1 VVKTLLAC
9 GADHGAFVVDSTPL
23 HMAALGGATD
33 VVDALMEAGAD
44 ADARAPN
51 GYTTPLEA
59 AARYAADIILDRR
72 DEREARAYRRSVAG
86 YVDDARRRGD
96 DAARAAALDVL
107 DAYDDYDPYGDDSDD
122 DSFDDGALDELA
134 GGEYDDDDE
143 GWYDDETGDAFAS
156 GTGGARGSR
165 RFGSSS
171 RGSSAL
177 RGNRRALGSK
187 PKRSSRGGYDRA
199 SRERGSSDSDSDSY
213 YDGSRGDDDA
223 AMAALRDAEGPL
235 RAARHL
241 VQRWSAEVTP
251 HALVGACRAG
261 DEATAMAL
269 LDAAEKNHA
278 KDSTRY
284 VSPSALVKSVARNTT
299 ALHAA
304 AESGCVVIARSLCDR
319 GAEVEKRRPDDD
331 ATPLFVAARH
341 GRSAMIAFLYS
352 VGADIEALCKT
363 ADRRE
368 GHDTVTPLVEAVM
381 SDQAAA
387 AARLIALGADV
398 RAPDSW
404 MPPLLT
410 ATLRSN
416 ATITRMLLREG
427 ADPRVG
433 VGGMTPLG
441 LAVMTRQSDLVHALL
456 DWRGDDELSAES
468 DDESSAKKPRR
479 GTDDVSSETERKR
492 ARDNSRDA
500 TENANEKTENVST
513 LTLENL
519 ADPDEDPAVIA
530 AARARLDAATAA
542 RTARADGGS
551 DGARRFPE
559 RSGRRNV
566 TGFRVDPDEPIDA
579 AVLDDGDPEMSGA
592 CQCPVCQRRGR
603 DGDGALDDKGFC
615 APAGEK
621 LSGAGAG
628 PYGAERHLTPLAAAA
643 KLDDAETVRALLA
656 AGANP
661 ERASGGMPPLAHAA
675 GKGSCAAIVA
685 LLEGGAQLES
695 AASLPLTPRD
705 GRTLTPLGVASEAGE
720 LAAVELLLRR
730 GADPNGPPGRGFE
743 PPLCCAVTDPP
754 DDEEGNPVVG
764 VVRALIRAG
773 ADPNASKEDAQSP
786 YSPLMVA
793 AGAGSVGG
801 RARAPRRRRR
811 PRARRAR
818 HRRRQRRSLEEV
830 PIASATSP
838 RCCTPRT
845 ATSSTRF
852 GFCCFRA
859 RS

>member
-1 VVKTLLAC
+1 MGRRLGYGAVHAAAARMDCDLVRALVAEGADPNRRARNTDVENVRSRRAAAARALWGAEGAAERLDNTPLHLAVAAYINEAAKRRVAENQARVLPTNEPGPGKAADDETTVNEPSKKRDADVSGGGVSGGVPGEGERAALEVVKTLLAC

-134 GGEYDDDDE
+134 GGEYDDDDDD
-143 GWYDDETGDAFAS
+143 GWYDETGDASPFAS
-156 GTGGARGSR
+156 GTDGARGSR
-165 RFGSSS
+165 RFGSST

-177 RGNRRALGSK
+177 RGTRRALGSK

-269 LDAAEKNHA
+269 LEAAEKNHA
-278 KDSTRY
+278 KDSKRY
-284 VSPSALVKSVARNTT
+284 VSPAALVKSVARNTT

-304 AESGCVVIARSLCDR
+304 AESGCVPIARALCDR

-341 GRSAMIAFLYS
+341 GRPAMIAFLYS

-479 GTDDVSSETERKR
+479 GNDDVSDETERKR
-492 ARDNSRDA
+492 PRDGRD
-500 TENANEKTENVST
+500 ANEKEKENENVST

-519 ADPDEDPAVIA
+519 ADPDEDPAVLA
-530 AARARLDAATAA
+530 AARARLDAASAA
-542 RTARADGGS
+542 RRARRRRIRRRPPISGTVRSPRCGVPRGPRRAHRRRRAGRRRPRDERRVPVPGVPTARPRRRR
-551 DGARRFPE
+551 ARR
-559 RSGRRNV
+559 
-566 TGFRVDPDEPIDA
+566 
-579 AVLDDGDPEMSGA
+579 
-592 CQCPVCQRRGR
+592 
-603 DGDGALDDKGFC
+603 KGFLR
-615 APAGEK
+615 AG
-621 LSGAGAG
+621 
-628 PYGAERHLTPLAAAA
+628 
-643 KLDDAETVRALLA
+643 
-656 AGANP
+656 
-661 ERASGGMPPLAHAA
+661 GG
-675 GKGSCAAIVA
+675 
-685 LLEGGAQLES
+685 
-695 AASLPLTPRD
+695 
-705 GRTLTPLGVASEAGE
+705 EA
-720 LAAVELLLRR
+720 LRR
-730 GADPNGPPGRGFE
+730 
-743 PPLCCAVTDPP
+743 
-754 DDEEGNPVVG
+754 
-764 VVRALIRAG
+764 
-773 ADPNASKEDAQSP
+773 
-786 YSPLMVA
+786 
-793 AGAGSVGG
+793 
-801 RARAPRRRRR
+801 RRRRR
-811 PRARRAR
+811 PLRRGEAPHASR
-818 HRRRQRRSLEEV
+818 RRRQ
-830 PIASATSP
+830 A
-838 RCCTPRT
+838 
-845 ATSSTRF
+845 
-852 GFCCFRA
+852 G
-859 RS
+859 